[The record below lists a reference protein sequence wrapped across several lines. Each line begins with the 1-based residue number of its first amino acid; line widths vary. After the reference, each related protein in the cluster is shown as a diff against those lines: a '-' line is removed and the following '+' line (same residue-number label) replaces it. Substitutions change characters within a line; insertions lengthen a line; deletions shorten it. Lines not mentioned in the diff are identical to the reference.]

1 MKYPRT
7 LYKKS
12 KDGALDFTNK
22 EHRHVMY
29 DSLVV
34 ENEEELEAAKE
45 MGYVDDFHDALFGE
59 PPAKPNKPA
68 KEEDEPKKAPS
79 MKIEAGF

>member
-22 EHRHVMY
+22 KHRHVMY
-29 DSLVV
+29 DSLIV
-34 ENEEELEAAKE
+34 ENEEELSAAQE
-45 MGYVDDFHDALFGE
+45 MGYVDDFTDALFGE
-59 PPAKPNKPA
+59 PPAKPKSTSI
-68 KEEDEPKKAPS
+68 KEDAPS